1 MFLITIIVAILY
13 LNKTE
18 LITSS
23 CWLMITILECCY
35 RFQVMLATFD
45 YNNPDTTTQL
55 PYEYS
60 TQLISPTLRLTDK
73 ACLQISF
80 IAYTPFTVKLVFA
93 VKDVYTE
100 NVLHRNLLSM
110 GNKWR
115 FLNVSLTP
123 EKINFSDFVIVLETT
138 TTKQMSMVIVQSL
151 QLLRNDCI
159 RSGELGMLR
168 KKLYHWADRTKF
180 R

>member
-1 MFLITIIVAILY
+1 MFLIAIILAILY
-13 LNKTE
+13 LNITE
-18 LITSS
+18 LFIIKIY
-23 CWLMITILECCY
+23 LIMLIDDFNIRMFY

-93 VKDVYTE
+93 VNDVYTE
-100 NVLHRNLLSM
+100 NAVHRSMLSM

-151 QLLRNDCI
+151 QLLRNDCV

-168 KKLYHWADRTKF
+168 NKLYH
-180 R
+180 